1 MAPVSGPV
9 DSADSAGSADT
20 GNTGNSA
27 DPVDLEALL
36 ELGGGLRPADL
47 PDRLLVVDL
56 GRSPS
61 PWSARAAAAAA
72 ACPFPVVGVLRRP
85 PDPDEEALLD
95 ALTCTVS
102 PGTGDLRQIAYADDV
117 GDDDVSVGLAEMA
130 AAVVAAPRAAVTL
143 DGVLRL
149 TARLPV
155 WEGLIAESTAYS
167 MLLAGPEFEAWLA
180 AARRPGPPPQDDE
193 PVLVDLDA
201 GQVLHLQLNRPQRR
215 NAFGRAV
222 RDGLVDGLAIA
233 VADESLR
240 VLLSGVG
247 PAFCSGGDLAEFGT
261 APDPATAHRIRVSRS
276 VGWLLHQLAGR
287 TTVRVHGAC
296 VGAGIE
302 LPSFTSHVVAAPGT
316 TFRLPEVGMGLIP
329 GAGGTVSITHR
340 IERWRTAWWALTCRP
355 LGVGTALRWGLID
368 EIDSGADK
376 GGAG

>member
-1 MAPVSGPV
+1 MAPVPGPV
-9 DSADSAGSADT
+9 DSVGSAET
-20 GNTGNSA
+20 SNPA
-27 DPVDLEALL
+27 DPVDVTDLGALL

-47 PDRLLVVDL
+47 TDALLAVDL
-56 GRSPS
+56 GGRPS
-61 PWSARAAAAAA
+61 RWGARAAAAAA
-72 ACPFPVVGVLRRP
+72 ACPIPVVGVLRRP

-95 ALTCTVS
+95 ALTCTVA
-102 PGTGDLRQIAYADDV
+102 PGTGELRQIAYADDV

-130 AAVVAAPRAAVTL
+130 AAVAAAPRAAVTL

-167 MLLAGPEFEAWLA
+167 MLLAGPEFEAWLV
-180 AARRPGPPPQDDE
+180 AARRPGPPPQDDV
-193 PVLVDLDA
+193 PVLVGLDA
-201 GQVLHLQLNRPQRR
+201 GPVLHLQLNRPQRR

-222 RDGLVDGLAIA
+222 RDALVDGLAIA

-240 VLLSGVG
+240 VLLTGGG

-276 VGWLLHQLAGR
+276 VGWLLHQLADR
-287 TTVRVHGAC
+287 TTVQVHGAC

-302 LPSFTSHVVAAPGT
+302 LPSFTSHVVAAPET

-329 GAGGTVSITHR
+329 GAGGTVSITKR
-340 IERWRTAWWALTCRP
+340 IGRWRTAWWALTCRS

-368 EIDSGADK
+368 EIDPGAEI

>member
-1 MAPVSGPV
+1 MVPVPGPV
-9 DSADSAGSADT
+9 DSVGTADT
-20 GNTGNSA
+20 ADTV
-27 DPVDLEALL
+27 DPVDVADIEALL
-36 ELGGGLRPADL
+36 ELGAGLRPADL
-47 PDRLLVVDL
+47 PDTLLAVDL
-56 GRSPS
+56 GDSPS
-61 PWSARAAAAAA
+61 RWSTRAAAVAA
-72 ACPFPVVGVLRRP
+72 ACPIPVIGVLRRP
-85 PDPDEEALLD
+85 PDPDEEPLLD
-95 ALTCTVS
+95 ALTCTVA
-102 PGTGDLRQIAYADDV
+102 PGTGQLRQIAYCDDV
-117 GDDDVSVGLAEMA
+117 GDDDLSVGLAEMA
-130 AAVVAAPRAAVTL
+130 AAVNAAPRAAVTL

-149 TARLPV
+149 TARLPT

-180 AARRPGPPPQDDE
+180 ATRRPGPPPQDDE
-193 PVLVDLDA
+193 PVLVGLEA

-222 RDGLVDGLAIA
+222 RDALVDGLAIA

-240 VLLSGVG
+240 VLLTGVG

-276 VGWLLHQLAGR
+276 VGWLLHQLADR

-302 LPSFTSHVVAAPGT
+302 LPSFTDRVVAAPGT

-329 GAGGTVSITHR
+329 GAGGTVSITKR
-340 IERWRTAWWALTCRP
+340 IGRWRTAWWALTCRA
-355 LGVGTALRWGLID
+355 LGATTALRWGLVD
-368 EIDSGADK
+368 EVEPGTA